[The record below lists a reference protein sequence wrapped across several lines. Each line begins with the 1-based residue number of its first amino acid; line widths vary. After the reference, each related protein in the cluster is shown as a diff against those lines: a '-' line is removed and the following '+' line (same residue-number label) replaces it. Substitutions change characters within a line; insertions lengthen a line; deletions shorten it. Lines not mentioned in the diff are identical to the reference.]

1 MSRGVRVVSTGY
13 WFHPGTRGRELRTEY
28 GFAAAP
34 VRRTVHGMDEAAA
47 VAALPEPYAAALALR
62 DGGADIGSIA
72 AAAGVAEDAVP
83 ALLAVGERKL
93 TELLASEAS
102 ELWV

>member
-1 MSRGVRVVSTGY
+1 MSRGAVSSVPSTGFT
-13 WFHPGTRGRELRTEY
+13 WGTRGRELRTEY
-28 GFAAAP
+28 GFAAAS